1 MPTESN
7 EVQIARV
14 DEKLKAIL
22 AELAQARD
30 GRKQQYE
37 KLEQIT
43 RYQQSLE
50 SRIKNL
56 EEDLA
61 KASPTID
68 EFLVIKHKVQGAGMF
83 GKWIW
88 GAAGAMLTMVAAIKT
103 PIIDWLTK

>member
-37 KLEQIT
+37 KLESVGRYIQI
-43 RYQQSLE
+43 LE
-50 SRIKNL
+50 SRIEAVEKS
-56 EEDLA
+56 LA

-68 EFLVIKHKVQGAGMF
+68 EFLVIKHRVTGAGII

-88 GAAGAMLTMVAAIKT
+88 AGAGSLIGVIAAVKT
-103 PIIDWLTK
+103 PLFDWLSK